1 MSYAAFM
8 PLLDSAPIM
17 AFSATADPE
26 RAKAFYRDQLGLKLV
41 EDSGF
46 ALVFDAAGT
55 MLRVQK
61 VKEVRQAQYTALG
74 WQVAD
79 IAAKVDEL
87 EKAGVQFQRYGFPGQ
102 DEKGIWTPP
111 GSATKVAW
119 FLDPDGNI
127 LSLTQF

>member
-1 MSYAAFM
+1 M
-8 PLLDSAPIM
+8 PLLESSSIV
-17 AFSATADPE
+17 AFGATADPE

-61 VKEVRQAQYTALG
+61 VKEVRPAQYTALG
-74 WQVAD
+74 WQVTD

-87 EKAGVQFQRYGFPGQ
+87 EQAGVKMQRYGLPGQ
-102 DEKGIWTPP
+102 DEKGIWMPP
-111 GSATKVAW
+111 GSTTKVAW

>member
-1 MSYAAFM
+1 MSM
-8 PLLDSAPIM
+8 LSTAPIM
-17 AFSATADPE
+17 AFSATTDAA
-26 RAKAFYRDQLGLKLV
+26 RATVFYRDQLGLRLV
-41 EDSGF
+41 SDEWF

-74 WQVAD
+74 WHVLD

-87 EKAGVQFQRYGFPGQ
+87 SKAGVQFERYGLPGQ

-111 GSATKVAW
+111 GGNAKVAW
-119 FLDPDGNI
+119 FKDPDGNI
-127 LSLTQF
+127 LSLTEF